1 MAGMA
6 GKSYNAANK
15 DRLKAIPLGSGNV
28 YMIPYVEGSS
38 MPTDAAFEQ
47 NTNMIGR
54 TKNGAT
60 FNYTQSYYTAVSDDG
75 VAKKRRL
82 NEETAS
88 FTWGIMTWVPE
99 TIAKL
104 LRTATAS
111 TASEG
116 DYTISVLEGGGIG
129 NQVPKKYWLHFVGG
143 DDIDGK
149 ITLTGLGENI
159 DALSAAFAN
168 DNETVLQPN
177 FEFDPYDAAGHL
189 YKFKMAN
196 QPNVT
201 AEAGTPSLSA
211 LSIGSLTLD
220 PTFDKDINNYATET
234 ENSSDTVTATAGE
247 GVDVVITV
255 NGNSITNGTAPT
267 WAAGDNIVS
276 VQLTSSTG
284 MNTYTVTVT
293 KS

>member
-6 GKSYNAANK
+6 GKGYAAQNT

-38 MPTDAAFEQ
+38 MPTDAQFEQ
-47 NTNMIGR
+47 NTNMVGR

-60 FNYTQSYYTAVSDDG
+60 FNYSQSFYTAVSDDG

-88 FTWGIMTWVPE
+88 FSWGVMTWVPA
-99 TIAKL
+99 TVAKF

-116 DYTISVLEGGGIG
+116 DDTVAVLEGGGIG
-129 NQVPKKYWLHFVGG
+129 NQQPKKFWLHFVGG

-149 ITLTGLGENI
+149 ITLTGVGENI

-168 DNETVLQPN
+168 DNETVLTPN

-201 AEAGTPSLSA
+201 TEAGTPKLTA
-211 LSIGSLTLD
+211 LSIGSLVLD
-220 PTFDKDINNYATET
+220 PTFDEDVNEYVTET
-234 ENSSDTVTATAGE
+234 DNNSDTVTATAASGT
-247 GVDVVITV
+247 DIVITV

-267 WAAGDNIVS
+267 WETGDNLVS
-276 VQLTSSTG
+276 VQIASATG

-293 KS
+293 K

>member
-1 MAGMA
+1 MSGMA
-6 GKSYNAANK
+6 GKGYSAQNT

-38 MPTDAAFEQ
+38 MPTDAEFEQ
-47 NTNMIGR
+47 NANMIGR

-60 FNYTQSYYTAVSDDG
+60 FNYSQSFYTAVSDDG

-88 FTWGIMTWVPE
+88 FSWGIMTWVPE

-116 DYTISVLEGGGIG
+116 DDTISVLEGGGIG
-129 NQVPKKYWLHFVGG
+129 NQQPKKYWLHFVGG

-149 ITLTGLGENI
+149 LTLTGLGENI

-168 DNETVLQPN
+168 DNETVITPN
-177 FEFDPYDAAGHL
+177 FEFDPYDAEGHL
-189 YKFKMAN
+189 FKFKMAN

-201 AEAGTPSLSA
+201 PSVGTPVLTA
-211 LSIGSLTLD
+211 LTLGSLTLD
-220 PTFDKDINNYATET
+220 PTFDANVNNYTAET
-234 ENSSDTVTATAGE
+234 EDATNTITATADTGT
-247 GVDVVITV
+247 DIVITV
-255 NGNSITNGTAPT
+255 NGNSHTSGTAAT
-267 WAAGDNIVS
+267 WQTGENIVS
-276 VQLTSSTG
+276 IQLTSATG
-284 MNTYTVTVT
+284 MNTYTVIVT